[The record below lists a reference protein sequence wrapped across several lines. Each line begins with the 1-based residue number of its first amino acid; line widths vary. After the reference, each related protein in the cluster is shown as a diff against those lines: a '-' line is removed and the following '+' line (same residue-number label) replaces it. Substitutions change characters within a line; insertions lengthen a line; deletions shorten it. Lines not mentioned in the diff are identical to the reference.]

1 MSRRVLT
8 GADIE
13 ALPAGELVVPPGTIV
28 TDRAREIALA
38 RGVTIR
44 VDESAAT
51 SGATSTKLAG
61 RRVVALGADH
71 GGFDLKEV
79 LKRHLSDWG
88 YEVRDFGTDSSKAV
102 DYPDFALAV
111 AQAVARGEAW
121 RGIVLDTVGIGS
133 AMAANKVRG
142 IRAALCYDRATAH
155 SSREHNDANVLTLG
169 GRMLRPEDAREI
181 TRVWLDTEF
190 AGGRHQRRLDKIAAI
205 EKPK

>member
-13 ALPAGELVVPPGTIV
+13 AVPAGELVVPPGTIV

-38 RGVTIR
+38 RGVAIR

-51 SGATSTKLAG
+51 SGATSAKPAG
-61 RRVVALGADH
+61 PRVVALGADH

-121 RGIVLDTVGIGS
+121 RGIVVDTVGIGS
-133 AMAANKVRG
+133 AMVANKVRG
-142 IRAALCYDRATAH
+142 IRAALCYDRATAR

-169 GRMLRPEDAREI
+169 ARMLRPEDAREI

-190 AGGRHQRRLDKIAAI
+190 AGGRHQERVDKIAAI
-205 EKPK
+205 EKSK

>member
-13 ALPAGELVVPPGTIV
+13 AVPAGELVVPPGTIV

-51 SGATSTKLAG
+51 SGATSAKPAG
-61 RRVVALGADH
+61 PRVVALGADH

-121 RGIVLDTVGIGS
+121 RGIVVDTVGIGS
-133 AMAANKVRG
+133 AMVANKVRG
-142 IRAALCYDRATAH
+142 IRAAPCYDRATAR

-169 GRMLRPEDAREI
+169 ARMLRPEDAREI

-190 AGGRHQRRLDKIAAI
+190 AGGRHQRRVDKIAAI
-205 EKPK
+205 EKSK